1 MKQKIEG
8 IIINA
13 SYDSS
18 FNVDIQLKINE
29 DLYKL
34 YIPSAGSVRKLQVNL
49 DTNQR
54 LRLEGILDEKQKI
67 IKEPENIWVKVT

>member
-1 MKQKIEG
+1 MKEKIEG

-13 SYDSS
+13 SYDRS
-18 FNVDIQLKINE
+18 FNVDIHLRINK

-34 YIPSAGSVRKLQVNL
+34 YIPNAGSVYQLQTNL
-49 DTNQR
+49 NTNQI

-67 IKEPENIWVKVT
+67 IKEPENIWVKIT